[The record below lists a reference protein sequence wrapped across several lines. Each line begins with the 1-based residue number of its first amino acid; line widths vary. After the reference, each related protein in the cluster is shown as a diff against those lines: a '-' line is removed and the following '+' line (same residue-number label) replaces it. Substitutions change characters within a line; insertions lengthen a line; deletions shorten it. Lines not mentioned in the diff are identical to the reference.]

1 MALDP
6 TRNFAKVIVSTGYN
20 AAATTVVLS
29 SGEGAK
35 LPQPSTDG
43 SFNLVWWNATDYGD
57 PADDPNVEI
66 VRCTARSAD
75 ALTVTRAQEGTS
87 ASTKNTSGK
96 TYKMIL
102 AVTKKMMEDIG
113 AVSSPVENEVVAGSG
128 TSWTLAYT
136 PISGSVKLHG
146 AGIRLTP
153 GVGNDYSI
161 TGGSITTVNSYSEGS
176 LIADYRK

>member
-1 MALDP
+1 
-6 TRNFAKVIVSTGYN
+6 
-20 AAATTVVLS
+20 
-29 SGEGAK
+29 
-35 LPQPSTDG
+35 
-43 SFNLVWWNATDYGD
+43 
-57 PADDPNVEI
+57 
-66 VRCTARSAD
+66 
-75 ALTVTRAQEGTS
+75 
-87 ASTKNTSGK
+87 
-96 TYKMIL
+96 MIL